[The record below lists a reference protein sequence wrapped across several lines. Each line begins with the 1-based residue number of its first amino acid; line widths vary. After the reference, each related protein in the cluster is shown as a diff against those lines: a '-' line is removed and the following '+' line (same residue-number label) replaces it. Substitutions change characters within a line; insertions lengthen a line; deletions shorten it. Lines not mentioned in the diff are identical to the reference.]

1 MRVAV
6 LVASRNRP
14 DLVANV
20 VRYFGESVTTPH
32 DLYVVECG
40 TDTDKLSPHS
50 SLWYADPDFRG
61 KCYGHALALE
71 AARKAGQYDYYF
83 VMMNDTVF
91 EPGVDVLRVLIDQL
105 EREPRMA
112 ILSPTDS
119 GSGYPAAAKQRSHGW
134 RAVTTCDYLAFLMR
148 SSALDEVGFLNAQFK
163 YCWGAIH
170 ELSYKLYRAG
180 WFVAYS
186 DAVSYQH
193 LGGSTY
199 GQPGTRTIS
208 REDYQQRAKRFAF
221 DYFGRTYGD
230 NWEETFW
237 EATAGHDIAIN
248 TFAEHKKLW
257 SGAYGRAELT
267 ELGYDPDCVSSTANG
282 LVGARAP
289 AAGPLTARTE
299 QGVKLHL
306 GCGPDKRAGWI
317 NIDTNAAAVPDIV
330 GSVERLPQFENSSV
344 DVIEACHLFEH
355 LTYTQAKHALVE
367 WARVLRPGGELL
379 LELPDLD
386 ACVRILGKH
395 QDERGFDLG
404 LIGIFGWPPAIDEEG
419 APQIHKWGW
428 TRESI
433 AAALREVGFEHVE
446 FGPITQTWRVAAR
459 VGRDMRL
466 RAVRAKG
473 APTGATPP
481 TKPSARAK
489 VTSSGPA
496 QAAATTRSTHASGA
510 VEAAPSGRDF
520 PLATSARYRVFAWPN
535 WTDERE
541 IGFLL
546 NAAGRQI
553 AGRSDVCLCLRRDPH
568 LDPPEEVAV
577 AALQAAHARTLGAG
591 RPIEVL
597 LVDDEL
603 TVSDRPRLLRS
614 IDCAFALPSTIG
626 GERAT
631 LFASLGAKVVHTVDA
646 LCAAIGTQGPAPTT
660 VYDRDVLDSVD
671 WELVA
676 RIKDLHPWFYPVTL
690 GDLAVTPGVGTHV
703 SAEYLTSRI
712 ANRSTLIVDEVAKRV
727 DLRGKSVL
735 ELACNCGFWSARYA
749 ERGATRVV
757 GIEGREKYV
766 EQARLYWAANK
777 FLPESA
783 YTFVHGDIADPAAW
797 KQLREMGPF
806 DVVVCAGILY
816 HVPNYAEIVGW
827 AAELA
832 REALVV
838 DTRVTDGPEQV
849 VEEPGELHFNA
860 IEATRRKVTPN
871 RAKLLARMAELGLE
885 AAVLPV
891 GFGPVLGVDADDNY
905 AAGKRVTIFGRVQ
918 SQPAARSAVSSGAGA
933 GRR

>member
-14 DLVANV
+14 DLVESV
-20 VRYFGESVTTPH
+20 VRYFGESVTIPH

-40 TDTDKLSPHS
+40 TDSDKLSAHS
-50 SLWYADPDFRG
+50 TLWYADPDFRG

-112 ILSPTDS
+112 ILSPTNAQ
-119 GSGYPAAAKQRSHGW
+119 GGYPAAAKQRSHGW
-134 RAVTTCDYLAFLMR
+134 RAVTTCDYLAFLIR
-148 SSALDEVGFLNAQFK
+148 ASALDEVGFLNAQFK

-186 DAVSYQH
+186 DAVSYEH

-221 DYFGRTYGD
+221 DYFRRTYGD
-230 NWEETFW
+230 NWEESFW

-248 TFAEHKKLW
+248 SFAEHKLLW
-257 SGAYGRAELT
+257 SSAYTRAELA
-267 ELGYDPDCVSSTANG
+267 ELGYDPERVSASASG
-282 LVGARAP
+282 LVGARTKS
-289 AAGPLTARTE
+289 AGPLTAHAK

-306 GCGPDKRAGWI
+306 GCGPEKRAGWI
-317 NIDTNAAAVPDIV
+317 NIDANAAAAPDVV
-330 GSVERLPQFENSSV
+330 GPVESLPQFESGSV

-355 LTYTQAKHALVE
+355 LTYSQAREALVE
-367 WARVLRPGGELL
+367 WARVLKPGGELL
-379 LELPDLD
+379 LELPDFD
-386 ACVRILGKH
+386 ACVRILGKYR
-395 QDERGFDLG
+395 DERGFDLG

-428 TRESI
+428 TRVSI
-433 AAALREVGFEHVE
+433 ASALREVGFEHVE
-446 FGPITQTWRVAAR
+446 FGPITQTWRAAAK

-466 RAVRAKG
+466 RAVR
-473 APTGATPP
+473 
-481 TKPSARAK
+481 TKVALTRA
-489 VTSSGPA
+489 TSSAKPAA
-496 QAAATTRSTHASGA
+496 QANSAHTRPAPVAAASEPKSAVSAGA
-510 VEAAPSGRDF
+510 AVPQAREF
-520 PLATSARYRVFAWPN
+520 PLATTARYRVFAWPN

-541 IGFLL
+541 LGFLL
-546 NAAGRQI
+546 NAAGRQLC
-553 AGRSDVCLCLRRDPH
+553 GRTDVCLCLRRDPRI
-568 LDPPEEVAV
+568 DPPEEVAV

-597 LVDDEL
+597 LVDD
-603 TVSDRPRLLRS
+603 VIGAADRPALLRS
-614 IDCAFALPSTIG
+614 IDCAFALPSSIG

-631 LFASLGAKVVHTVDA
+631 LFAALGSRVVHTVDA
-646 LCAAIGTQGPAPTT
+646 LCAAIGSQGAAPTT
-660 VYDRDVLDSVD
+660 EYTKDVLDSVD
-671 WELVA
+671 WQLVG
-676 RIKDLHPWFYPVTL
+676 RIKELHPWFYPVTL

-703 SAEYLTSRI
+703 SAEYLSSRI
-712 ANRSTLIVDEVAKRV
+712 RNRSTLIVDEVAKRV

-777 FLPESA
+777 FLPAGEYA
-783 YTFVHGDIADPAAW
+783 FLHGDIADASAW
-797 KQLREMGPF
+797 SKLRELGPF
-806 DVVVCAGILY
+806 DVVLCAGILY

-832 REALVV
+832 REALIV
-838 DTRVTDGPEQV
+838 DTRVTDDVERL

-860 IEATRRKVTPN
+860 IEATRLKVTPN
-871 RAKLLARMAELGLE
+871 RAKLLARMRELGLD
-885 AAVLPV
+885 AQVLPV

-905 AAGKRVTIFGRVQ
+905 AAGKRITVFGRVQ
-918 SQPAARSAVSSGAGA
+918 PRAAARTTAPSGGSVN
-933 GRR
+933 RC